1 MDGSEKYV
9 GDATMRL
16 KNCKILVSSYCI
28 WKLKLSYAYIRNEMY
43 EDIHSDLFLN
53 FLTHF

>member
-53 FLTHF
+53 FLAHF